1 MAGSEAVWKRPPQ
14 KISRRVR
21 LQVSRFNQRQPAYV
35 IFALTLSRRRSR
47 TLEDNG
53 GRGGRGGAT
62 RNFVNSSNSVSAK
75 KSVVRFRNERFHFYI
90 ISLLAPRFS
99 YYLELEKIVRNE
111 RARFREEEDLERNF
125 LGTSF
130 LGFISGEF
138 STENLNMIILQSSE
152 SGKIFD
158 KFIYAWIILT
168 KKKRKRN
175 GNEHI
180 SDYISPFL
188 SKFI

>member
-35 IFALTLSRRRSR
+35 IFNALTLSRRRSR
-47 TLEDNG
+47 TLEDNV

-168 KKKRKRN
+168 KKKTETKLGAYLRLYLS
-175 GNEHI
+175 I
-180 SDYISPFL
+180 PF
-188 SKFI
+188 